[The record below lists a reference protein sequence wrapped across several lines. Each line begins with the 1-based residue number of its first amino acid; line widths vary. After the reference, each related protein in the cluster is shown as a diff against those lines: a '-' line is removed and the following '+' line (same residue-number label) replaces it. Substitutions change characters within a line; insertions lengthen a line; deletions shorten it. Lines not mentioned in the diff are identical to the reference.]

1 MQFIPLK
8 KIASGNTTVTPRREV
23 SGFSAAL
30 FSSCPATMDAVL
42 RPSPQAASSSSPS
55 SSLAYKFLLFLFL
68 RGSTLRDCCRR
79 FLGCRRG
86 LFFCW

>member
-8 KIASGNTTVTPRREV
+8 KIASGSTTVTPRREV

-30 FSSCPATMDAVL
+30 FSSCPDTMDAVL
-42 RPSPQAASSSSPS
+42 LPSPQA
-55 SSLAYKFLLFLFL
+55 SSLFLLFLFL
-68 RGSTLRDCCRR
+68 LGSTLRDCCRR
-79 FLGCRRG
+79 FLGCRRVL